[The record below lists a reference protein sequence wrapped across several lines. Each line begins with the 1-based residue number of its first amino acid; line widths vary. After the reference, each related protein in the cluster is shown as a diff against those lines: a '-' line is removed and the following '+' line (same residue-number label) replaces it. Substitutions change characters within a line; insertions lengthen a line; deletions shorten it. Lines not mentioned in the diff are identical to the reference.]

1 MIFQVNEYTPPFLQI
16 ITIYLRTKGRYTLS
30 KNIIDKISNGIF
42 AKESFDIIERKII
55 ICNRDSC
62 LFFVDGLIKDEVM
75 EKIMEFFYSIND
87 ESQLSDLKT
96 FCKKSVPYVE
106 VSAETDLDRIYT
118 GILSGIM
125 ALAIDGLD
133 GAIMLDVRLYPQ
145 RDSSEPE
152 KDKVLRGSRDGF
164 VET

>member
-1 MIFQVNEYTPPFLQI
+1 MT
-16 ITIYLRTKGRYTLS
+16 
-30 KNIIDKISNGIF
+30 
-42 AKESFDIIERKII
+42 
-55 ICNRDSC
+55 
-62 LFFVDGLIKDEVM
+62 
-75 EKIMEFFYSIND
+75 

-96 FCKKSVPYVE
+96 FLQKSVSYVE

-145 RDSSEPE
+145 R
-152 KDKVLRGSRDGF
+152 VLPNQRKIKYCVVLVTDL
-164 VET
+164 